1 MGDLRVAVVGAG
13 EMGGNHARVYAGMK
27 GVELVGVL
35 DADPDRA
42 AAVAAAQGCEVLDD
56 LDAVTARCDA
66 ASVAVPSPVHA
77 AMAEPLLRAGLPCL
91 IEKPFVTS
99 EADAAAVMAA
109 AEAGGAAILVGHIE
123 RFNPAVGQLRTI
135 LSAGHEL
142 LAVDARRMSAV
153 SGRITDVDVVTDL
166 MVHDI
171 DIVLDLFGEPVVDV
185 VARSARG
192 ASTSGQD
199 LVTAVLTFASGGIAT
214 LTASRITQNSVR
226 SLQVTTDQRFFSID
240 YPSQELLIYRQGRVG
255 VLPASADDEKRYVLD
270 VGTERVLVR
279 RVEPLAVELTHF
291 VEVARGVATPRVS
304 ADDALAAMRLVWS
317 IHASIGEVV

>member
-1 MGDLRVAVVGAG
+1 MDDLRVAVVGAG
-13 EMGGNHARVYAGMK
+13 EMGGNHARVLAGIK
-27 GVELVGVL
+27 GVELVGVV

-42 AAVAAAQGCEVLDD
+42 RAVAAAHGCAVLDG
-56 LDAVTARCDA
+56 LDAVIDGCDA
-66 ASVAVPSPVHA
+66 ASVAVPSSAHA
-77 AMAEPLLRAGLPCL
+77 STAEPLLRAGLHCL

-99 EADAAAVMAA
+99 EDEASMVMAA
-109 AEAGGAAILVGHIE
+109 AEAGAATILVGHIE

-135 LSAGHEL
+135 LGDGHEV

-255 VLPASADDEKRYVLD
+255 VLPSDATDEKRYVLD

-279 RVEPLAVELTHF
+279 RVEPLAVELAHF
-291 VEVARGVATPRVS
+291 VEVARGQAAPRVS
-304 ADDALAAMRLVWS
+304 AEDALAAMRLVWS
-317 IHASIGEVV
+317 IQASIGEVR